1 MNYFYFFLKMRQKIH
16 ISVRK
21 YTQIIKKTRTPLC
34 ISFFYT
40 IFAPNMKEK
49 YNIREVFAPKIVAT
63 MRAYTRAQFGQD
75 TLAGIIV
82 GIVAIPLAIAF
93 GISSGVGPTEGLVTA
108 IIAGL
113 LISVFGGSKVQI
125 GGPTGAFIVII
136 YGIIQQFGLAGLMIA
151 TVMAGI
157 LLIIMGLARLGSVI
171 KFVPY
176 PVIVGFTA
184 GIALTIFSTQM
195 NDFFGLGLS
204 NVPANFVDKWIF
216 YAQHFHVNGWALG
229 IGLFSLLICIFMPKI
244 TKRVPGSLAAIIFAT
259 LAVWLLKRY
268 APESWGAAGVQTIG
282 DLYALPHGIPAPHL
296 PSLELAEG
304 QSYFGMIRELFPA
317 AFTIAML
324 GAIESLL
331 SAMVADGV
339 IGDRHNSNTELIAQG
354 IANVVVPF
362 FGGIPAT
369 GAIARTMTNINNGGR
384 TPIAGVVHAIV
395 LLLVLLFLGQLVGM
409 IPMSCLAAVLI
420 MVAYSMSGWKT
431 IVGLIKHP
439 NRDLWVLLITFF
451 LTVIFDLTVA
461 IEVGLVLAMV
471 LFLMRTN
478 EQTHIRTLHDEIDPN
493 EDTESNLNLE
503 HLTIPEGVEVYEIDG
518 PYFFGI
524 ANRFDEVM
532 THVSGEKYPVR
543 IIRMR
548 KVPFVDSTAMHNL
561 SMLIQRSH
569 NEGIT
574 IILSGVNDHVHK
586 QLLIGGIEQQMDPH
600 NICANIHFALRRAGD
615 ILEKSERMK
624 K

>member
-1 MNYFYFFLKMRQKIH
+1 MQ
-16 ISVRK
+16 
-21 YTQIIKKTRTPLC
+21 
-34 ISFFYT
+34 
-40 IFAPNMKEK
+40 
-49 YNIREVFAPKIVAT
+49 YNIKDVFAPKLSQT
-63 MRAYTRAQFGQD
+63 LRHYSLGQLGQD
-75 TLAGIIV
+75 ALAGVIV

-93 GISSGVGPTEGLVTA
+93 GISSGVGPAEGLITA

-125 GGPTGAFIVII
+125 GGPTGAFIVVI
-136 YGIIQQFGLAGLMIA
+136 YGIIQQFGVSGLAIA
-151 TVMAGI
+151 TIMAGI
-157 LLIIMGLARLGSVI
+157 LLILMGLAHLGSVI

-195 NDFFGLGLS
+195 NDFFGMGLE
-204 NVPANFVDKWIF
+204 NVPANFVDKWAY

-229 IGLFSLLICIFMPKI
+229 IGAFSLLICIFMPKL
-244 TKRVPGSLAAIIFAT
+244 TKRVPGSLAAIVFAT
-259 LAVWLLKRY
+259 IAVWLLKEY
-268 APESWGAAGVQTIG
+268 APESWGVSITTIG
-282 DLYALPHGIPAPHL
+282 DQFALPNGIPAPSL
-296 PSLELAEG
+296 PDMTIPEG
-304 QSYFGMIRELFPA
+304 ETFFTMVQKLFPA

-331 SAMVADGV
+331 SAIVADGV
-339 IGDRHNSNTELIAQG
+339 IGDKHNSNTELIAQG
-354 IANVVVPF
+354 IANVAVPF

-384 TPIAGVVHAIV
+384 TPVAGIIHAVV
-395 LLLVLLFLGQLVGM
+395 LMLVLLFLGSLVSM
-409 IPMSCLAAVLI
+409 IPMACLAAVLI

-431 IVGLIKHP
+431 IRGLIKHP

-461 IEVGLVLAMV
+461 IEVGILLAMV

-478 EQTHIRTLHDEIDPN
+478 EQTHIRTLHKEIDPN
-493 EDTESNLNLE
+493 EDTEVQYNLE

-524 ANRFDEVM
+524 ANRFDDIM
-532 THVSGEKYPVR
+532 THVPGDKYPIR

-569 NEGIT
+569 KEGMT
-574 IILSGVNDHVHK
+574 IILSGVKEHVHK
-586 QLLIGGIEQQMDPH
+586 QLVKGGIEEQMNPE
-600 NICANIHFALRRAGD
+600 NICPNIHVALKRAQE
-615 ILEKSERMK
+615 ILDQK

>member
-1 MNYFYFFLKMRQKIH
+1 MHYSIKDVFRPKLFSTVRNYN
-16 ISVRK
+16 
-21 YTQIIKKTRTPLC
+21 KK
-34 ISFFYT
+34 
-40 IFAPNMKEK
+40 
-49 YNIREVFAPKIVAT
+49 
-63 MRAYTRAQFGQD
+63 QFTQD

-93 GISSGVGPTEGLVTA
+93 GISSGVGPTEGLITA

-113 LISVFGGSKVQI
+113 LISLFGGSKVQI
-125 GGPTGAFIVII
+125 GGPTGAFIVVI
-136 YGIIQQFGLAGLMIA
+136 YGIIQQFGTSGLAIA
-151 TVMAGI
+151 TIMAGI
-157 LLIIMGLARLGSVI
+157 LLILMGFAHLGSVI

-195 NDFFGLGLS
+195 NDFFGMGLS
-204 NVPANFVDKWIF
+204 DVPANFVDKWAF
-216 YAQHFHVNGWALG
+216 YAQHFQMNWWAFG
-229 IGLFSLLICIFMPKI
+229 IGVFSLAICIGLPKI
-244 TKRVPGSLAAIIFAT
+244 TKRIPGSLAAIVFAT
-259 LAVWLLKRY
+259 LAVWLLKEY
-268 APESWGAAGVQTIG
+268 APDSWGVSIATIG
-282 DLYALPHGIPAPHL
+282 DQFTLPSGIPAPSL
-296 PSLELAEG
+296 PDMSLPEG
-304 QSYFGMIRELFPA
+304 ETFFSMIQKLFPA

-331 SAMVADGV
+331 SAIVADGV
-339 IGDRHNSNTELIAQG
+339 IGDKHNSNTELIAQG
-354 IANVVVPF
+354 IANITVPF

-384 TPIAGVVHAIV
+384 TPIAGIIHAVV

-420 MVAYSMSGWKT
+420 MVSYSMSGWKT

-461 IEVGLVLAMV
+461 IEVGLLLAMV

-478 EQTHIRTLHDEIDPN
+478 EQTHIRTLHHEIDPN
-493 EDTESNLNLE
+493 EDTEVQYNLE
-503 HLTIPEGVEVYEIDG
+503 HLIIPEGVEVYEIDG

-524 ANRFDEVM
+524 ANRFDDVM
-532 THVSGEKYPVR
+532 THVSGEKYPIR

-569 NEGIT
+569 KEGIT

-586 QLLIGGIEQQMDPH
+586 QLMKGGIEQQMDPH
-600 NICANIHFALRRAGD
+600 NICANIHFALRRAED
-615 ILEKSERMK
+615 LLKMK
-624 K
+624 NEGVKK

>member
-1 MNYFYFFLKMRQKIH
+1 MQY
-16 ISVRK
+16 S
-21 YTQIIKKTRTPLC
+21 IK
-34 ISFFYT
+34 
-40 IFAPNMKEK
+40 
-49 YNIREVFAPKIVAT
+49 EVFSPKLFST
-63 MRAYTRAQFGQD
+63 LRTYSRAQFGQD
-75 TLAGIIV
+75 ALAGIIV

-157 LLIIMGLARLGSVI
+157 LLIIMGLARFGSVI

-204 NVPANFVDKWIF
+204 NVPAGFVEKWIF
-216 YAQHFHVNGWALG
+216 YAQHFSVNWWALG

-244 TKRVPGSLAAIIFAT
+244 TKRIPGSLAAIIFAT
-259 LAVWLLKRY
+259 FALWLLKTY
-268 APESWGAAGVQTIG
+268 APAAWGVASVQTIS

-304 QSYFGMIRELFPA
+304 QSMLGLIRELFPA

-384 TPIAGVVHAIV
+384 SPIAGIIHAVI

-409 IPMSCLAAVLI
+409 IPMACLAAVLI

-431 IVGLIKHP
+431 VVGLIKHS
-439 NRDLWVLLITFF
+439 NRDMWVLLITFF

-478 EQTHIRTLHDEIDPN
+478 EQTHIRTLHNEIDPN
-493 EDTESNLNLE
+493 EDTDVQSNLE

-524 ANRFDEVM
+524 ANRFDDVM

-586 QLLIGGIEQQMDPH
+586 QLLMGGIEQQMDPH
-600 NICANIHFALRRAGD
+600 NICANIHFALRRAED
-615 ILEKSERMK
+615 IIKMKDEK
-624 K
+624 

>member
-1 MNYFYFFLKMRQKIH
+1 MRFFLVFKKNVLSLRQ
-16 ISVRK
+16 
-21 YTQIIKKTRTPLC
+21 IKVCMQYSIKD
-34 ISFFYT
+34 
-40 IFAPNMKEK
+40 IFAPKLFSTLRT
-49 YNIREVFAPKIVAT
+49 YN
-63 MRAYTRAQFGQD
+63 RAQFGQD
-75 TLAGIIV
+75 ALAGIIV

-195 NDFFGLGLS
+195 NDFFGLGLT

-216 YAQHFHVNGWALG
+216 YAQHFHINGWALG
-229 IGLFSLLICIFMPKI
+229 IGLFSLLICIFMPKL

-259 LAVWLLKRY
+259 FAVWLLKTY
-268 APESWGAAGVQTIG
+268 APSEWGVASVQTIG

-304 QSYFGMIRELFPA
+304 QNYFGLVRELFPA

-384 TPIAGVVHAIV
+384 TPVAGVVHALV

-431 IVGLIKHP
+431 IAGLAKHRT
-439 NRDLWVLLITFF
+439 RDFWVLLVTFF
-451 LTVIFDLTVA
+451 LTVLFDLTIA

-524 ANRFDEVM
+524 ANRFDEIM
-532 THVSGEKYPVR
+532 LHVSGKEYPIR

-569 NEGIT
+569 KEGIT

-586 QLLIGGIEQQMDPH
+586 QLMQGGIEQQMDPH
-600 NICANIHFALRRAGD
+600 NICANIHFALRRAAD
-615 ILEKSERMK
+615 LMERMK
-624 K
+624 GES

>member
-1 MNYFYFFLKMRQKIH
+1 MAYHLK
-16 ISVRK
+16 
-21 YTQIIKKTRTPLC
+21 
-34 ISFFYT
+34 
-40 IFAPNMKEK
+40 
-49 YNIREVFAPKIVAT
+49 EVFAPKLLHT
-63 MRAYTRAQFGQD
+63 LRHYSRAQWGQD
-75 TLAGIIV
+75 FLAGIIV

-93 GISSGVGPTEGLVTA
+93 GISSGVGPTEG
-108 IIAGL
+108 
-113 LISVFGGSKVQI
+113 GSKVQI

-136 YGIIQQFGLAGLMIA
+136 YGIIQQYGLTGLMIA

-157 LLIIMGLARLGSVI
+157 LLIVMGLARFGSVI

-184 GIALTIFSTQM
+184 GIAVTIFSTQM

-216 YAQHFHVNGWALG
+216 YAQHFTMNGWALA
-229 IGLFSLLICIFMPKI
+229 IGLFSLVVCIFMPRI
-244 TKRVPGSLAAIIFAT
+244 TKRVPGSLAAIVLAT
-259 LAVWLLKRY
+259 LVVWLLKEY
-268 APESWGAAGVQTIG
+268 APESWDVAGLQTIG
-282 DLYALPHGIPAPHL
+282 DLYELPHGLPAPHM
-296 PSLELAEG
+296 PSLQLAEG
-304 QSYFGMIRELFPA
+304 ETFFTLIQKLFPS

-339 IGDRHNSNTELIAQG
+339 IGDKHNSNTELIAQG
-354 IANVVVPF
+354 VANVVVPF

-384 TPIAGVVHAIV
+384 SPIADIVHAVV

-409 IPMSCLAAVLI
+409 IPMACLAAVLI

-431 IVGLIKHP
+431 IVGTFKHR
-439 NRDLWVLLITFF
+439 NRDLWVLLTTFF
-451 LTVIFDLTVA
+451 LTVLFDLTVA
-461 IEVGLVLAMV
+461 IEVGLLLAMV

-478 EQTHIRTLHDEIDPN
+478 EQTHIRTLHHEIDPN
-493 EDTESNLNLE
+493 EDTDIQLNLE
-503 HLTIPEGVEVYEIDG
+503 HLTIPEVYEIDG

-524 ANRFDEVM
+524 ANRFDDIM
-532 THVSGEKYPVR
+532 THVSGENYPIR

-561 SMLIQRSH
+561 SMLIERSH
-569 NEGIT
+569 KEGIT
-574 IILSGVNDHVHK
+574 IILSGVKTHVLH
-586 QLLIGGIEQQMDPH
+586 QLQTGGIEQQMNPK
-600 NICANIHFALRRAGD
+600 NICPDIHAALKRANELLTD
-615 ILEKSERMK
+615 IS
-624 K
+624 

>member
-1 MNYFYFFLKMRQKIH
+1 MQYSIKEVFSPKLFQCL
-16 ISVRK
+16 RK
-21 YTQIIKKTRTPLC
+21 Y
-34 ISFFYT
+34 
-40 IFAPNMKEK
+40 N
-49 YNIREVFAPKIVAT
+49 
-63 MRAYTRAQFGQD
+63 RAQMGQD
-75 TLAGIIV
+75 ALAGIIV

-93 GISSGVGPTEGLVTA
+93 GISSGVGPTEGLITA

-113 LISVFGGSKVQI
+113 IISLFGGSKVQI

-136 YGIIQQFGLAGLMIA
+136 YGIIQQYGLGGLMIA

-157 LLIIMGLARLGSVI
+157 MLILMGLAHLGSVI

-184 GIALTIFSTQM
+184 GIAVTIFSTQM
-195 NDFFGLGLS
+195 NDFFGLGLTD
-204 NVPANFVDKWIF
+204 VPANFVDKWIYYF
-216 YAQHFHVNGWALG
+216 HHFDVNWWALG
-229 IGLFSLLICIFMPKI
+229 VGVLSLAICICMPMI
-244 TKRVPGSLAAIIFAT
+244 TKRIPGSLAAIIFAT
-259 LAVWLLKRY
+259 FGVWVLKEY
-268 APESWGAAGVQTIG
+268 APASWGLASLQTIG
-282 DLYALPHGIPAPHL
+282 DLYELPHGIPAPHM
-296 PSLELAEG
+296 PSLDLAEG
-304 QSYFGMIRELFPA
+304 ESFFTLIQKLFPS

-339 IGDRHNSNTELIAQG
+339 IGDKHNSNTELIAQG

-384 TPIAGVVHAIV
+384 TPIAGIIHAVV
-395 LLLVLLFLGQLVGM
+395 LLLVLLLLGKLVGL

-420 MVAYSMSGWKT
+420 MVAYSMSGWRT
-431 IVGLIKHP
+431 IRGLIKHP
-439 NRDLWVLLITFF
+439 SRDLWVLLITFF

-461 IEVGLVLAMV
+461 IEIGILLALV

-478 EQTHIRTLHDEIDPN
+478 EETHIRTFHKEIDPN
-493 EDTESNLNLE
+493 EDTEVQYNLE
-503 HLTIPEGVEVYEIDG
+503 HLTIPDGVEVYEIDG

-524 ANRFDEVM
+524 ANRFDDVM
-532 THVSGEKYPVR
+532 GQVSVEKYPIR

-561 SMLIQRSH
+561 EMLIQRSH
-569 NEGIT
+569 REGTT
-574 IILSGVNDHVHK
+574 IILSGVKEHVHK
-586 QLLIGGIEQQMDPH
+586 QLQKGGIEQMMNPD
-600 NICANIHFALRRAGD
+600 NICPNIHVALKRAEE
-615 ILEKSERMK
+615 LLRAKSEQ
-624 K
+624 

>member
-1 MNYFYFFLKMRQKIH
+1 M
-16 ISVRK
+16 
-21 YTQIIKKTRTPLC
+21 KKVDYSL
-34 ISFFYT
+34 
-40 IFAPNMKEK
+40 
-49 YNIREVFAPKIVAT
+49 REVFAPKLFQT
-63 MRAYTRAQFGQD
+63 LRNYSRERFAQD
-75 TLAGIIV
+75 ALAGIIV

-108 IIAGL
+108 IIAGFLVSL
-113 LISVFGGSKVQI
+113 LGGSKVQI

-136 YGIIQQFGLAGLMIA
+136 YGIIQQYGLAGLTIA

-157 LLIIMGLARLGSVI
+157 LLLIMGFARLGSVI

-195 NDFFGLGLS
+195 NDFFGLGLR
-204 NVPANFVDKWIF
+204 NVPANFIEKWAF
-216 YAQHFHVNGWALG
+216 YAQHFSINWWALG

-244 TKRVPGSLAAIIFAT
+244 TKRIPGSLMAIILAT
-259 LAVWLLKRY
+259 LAVWLLKQY
-268 APESWGAAGVQTIG
+268 APASWGVASLQTIS
-282 DLYALPHGIPAPHL
+282 DLYALPQGIPAPHL

-304 QSYFGMIRELFPA
+304 QTYFSLIRELFPS

-339 IGDRHNSNTELIAQG
+339 IGDKHNSNTELIAQG
-354 IANVVVPF
+354 VANVVVPF

-384 TPIAGVVHAIV
+384 TPVAGIIHAVV

-420 MVAYSMSGWKT
+420 MVSYSMSGWKT
-431 IVGLIKHP
+431 IAGLVKHP

-451 LTVIFDLTVA
+451 LTVIFDLTIA

-471 LFLMRTN
+471 LFLMRTS
-478 EQTHIRTLHDEIDPN
+478 EETHIRTFHNEIDPN
-493 EDTESNLNLE
+493 EDTDVQSNLE

-524 ANRFDEVM
+524 ANKFDDIM
-532 THVSGEKYPVR
+532 THVSGEKYPIR

-561 SMLIQRSH
+561 GMLIQRSH
-569 NEGIT
+569 KEGTT

-586 QLLIGGIEQQMDPH
+586 QLMQGGIEQQMNPH
-600 NICANIHFALRRAGD
+600 NICSNIHFALRRAED
-615 ILEKSERMK
+615 LLERMK
-624 K
+624 VES

>member
-1 MNYFYFFLKMRQKIH
+1 MAYHLK
-16 ISVRK
+16 
-21 YTQIIKKTRTPLC
+21 
-34 ISFFYT
+34 
-40 IFAPNMKEK
+40 
-49 YNIREVFAPKIVAT
+49 EVFAPKLLHT
-63 MRAYTRAQFGQD
+63 LRHYSRAQWGQD
-75 TLAGIIV
+75 VLAGIIV

-113 LISVFGGSKVQI
+113 LIAVLGGSKVQI

-136 YGIIQQFGLAGLMIA
+136 YGIIQQYGLTGLMIA

-157 LLIIMGLARLGSVI
+157 LLIVMGLARFGSVI

-184 GIALTIFSTQM
+184 GIAVTIFSTQM

-216 YAQHFHVNGWALG
+216 YAQHFTMNGWALA
-229 IGLFSLLICIFMPKI
+229 IGLFSLVVCIFMPRI
-244 TKRVPGSLAAIIFAT
+244 TKRIPGSLAAIVLAT
-259 LAVWLLKRY
+259 LVVWLLKEY
-268 APESWGAAGVQTIG
+268 APESWNVAGLHTIS
-282 DLYALPHGIPAPHL
+282 DLYELPHGLPAPHM
-296 PSLELAEG
+296 PSLQLAEG
-304 QSYFGMIRELFPA
+304 ETFFTLIQKLFPS

-339 IGDRHNSNTELIAQG
+339 IGDKHNSNTELIAQG
-354 IANVVVPF
+354 VANVVVPF

-384 TPIAGVVHAIV
+384 SPIAGIVHAVV

-409 IPMSCLAAVLI
+409 IPMACLAAVLI

-431 IVGLIKHP
+431 IVGTFKHR
-439 NRDLWVLLITFF
+439 NRDLWVLLTTFF
-451 LTVIFDLTVA
+451 LTVLFDLTVA
-461 IEVGLVLAMV
+461 IEVGLLLAMV

-478 EQTHIRTLHDEIDPN
+478 EQTHICTLHHEIDPN
-493 EDTESNLNLE
+493 EDTDIQLNLE
-503 HLTIPEGVEVYEIDG
+503 HLTIPDRVEVYEIDG

-524 ANRFDEVM
+524 ANRFDDIM
-532 THVSGEKYPVR
+532 THVSGENYPIR

-561 SMLIQRSH
+561 SMLIERSH
-569 NEGIT
+569 KEGIT
-574 IILSGVNDHVHK
+574 IILSGVKTHVLH
-586 QLLIGGIEQQMDPH
+586 QLQTGGIEQQMNPK
-600 NICANIHFALRRAGD
+600 NICPDIHAALKRANELLTD
-615 ILEKSERMK
+615 IS
-624 K
+624 

>member
-1 MNYFYFFLKMRQKIH
+1 MDYSLRD
-16 ISVRK
+16 
-21 YTQIIKKTRTPLC
+21 
-34 ISFFYT
+34 
-40 IFAPNMKEK
+40 
-49 YNIREVFAPKIVAT
+49 VFAPKLFQT
-63 MRAYTRAQFGQD
+63 LKSYSRERFAQD
-75 TLAGIIV
+75 ALAGIIV

-113 LISVFGGSKVQI
+113 LISLFGGSKVQI

-136 YGIIQQFGLAGLMIA
+136 YGIIQQYGLAGLTIA

-157 LLIIMGLARLGSVI
+157 LLIIMGFARLGSVI

-195 NDFFGLGLS
+195 NDFFGLGLT
-204 NVPANFVDKWIF
+204 NVPANFIEKWVF
-216 YAQHFHVNGWALG
+216 YAQHFSINWWALV
-229 IGLFSLLICIFMPKI
+229 IGLFSLLICIFMPKL
-244 TKRVPGSLAAIIFAT
+244 TKRIPGSLMAIILAT
-259 LAVWLLKRY
+259 LAVWLLKQY
-268 APESWGAAGVQTIG
+268 APASWGVASLQTIS

-304 QSYFGMIRELFPA
+304 QTWFSLIRELFPA

-339 IGDRHNSNTELIAQG
+339 IGDKHNSNTELIAQG

-384 TPIAGVVHAIV
+384 TPVAGIIHAVV
-395 LLLVLLFLGQLVGM
+395 LLLVLLFLGKLVGM

-420 MVAYSMSGWKT
+420 MVSYSMSGWKT
-431 IVGLIKHP
+431 IAGLVKHP

-451 LTVIFDLTVA
+451 LTVIFDLTIA

-471 LFLMRTN
+471 LFLMRTS
-478 EQTHIRTLHDEIDPN
+478 EETHIRTFHNEIDPN
-493 EDTESNLNLE
+493 EDTDVQSNLE

-524 ANRFDEVM
+524 ANRFDDILS
-532 THVSGEKYPVR
+532 HVSGEKYPVR

-561 SMLIQRSH
+561 EMLIQRSH
-569 NEGIT
+569 KSGIT

-586 QLLIGGIEQQMDPH
+586 QLLTGGIEQQMDPH
-600 NICANIHFALRRAGD
+600 NICANIHFALRRAED
-615 ILEKSERMK
+615 IIKLRVES
-624 K
+624 

>member
-1 MNYFYFFLKMRQKIH
+1 MQY
-16 ISVRK
+16 S
-21 YTQIIKKTRTPLC
+21 IKN
-34 ISFFYT
+34 
-40 IFAPNMKEK
+40 IFS
-49 YNIREVFAPKIVAT
+49 PKLFQT
-63 MRAYTRAQFGQD
+63 LRHYSGAQFGQD
-75 TLAGIIV
+75 ALAGVIV

-136 YGIIQQFGLAGLMIA
+136 YGIIQQYGLGGLMIA

-157 LLIIMGLARLGSVI
+157 LLIAMGLARLGSVI

-184 GIALTIFSTQM
+184 GIAVTIFSTQM
-195 NDFFGLGLS
+195 NDFFGLGLTD
-204 NVPANFVDKWIF
+204 VPANFIDKWVF
-216 YAQHFHVNGWALG
+216 YFHHFDVNWWAMAV
-229 IGLFSLLICIFMPKI
+229 GLFSLAICIWMPKI

-259 LAVWLLKRY
+259 FVVWLLKEF
-268 APESWGAAGVQTIG
+268 APESWGVASLQTIG
-282 DLYALPHGIPAPHL
+282 DLYELPHGIPAPHL
-296 PSLELAEG
+296 PAMEMADGESFFTLI
-304 QSYFGMIRELFPA
+304 QRLFPS

-339 IGDRHNSNTELIAQG
+339 IGDKHNSNTELIAQG
-354 IANVVVPF
+354 VANVVVPF

-384 TPIAGVVHAIV
+384 TPVAGIIHAVV
-395 LLLVLLFLGQLVGM
+395 LLLVLLFLGQLVGL

-431 IVGLIKHP
+431 IVGLYKHRT
-439 NRDLWVLLITFF
+439 RDFWVLTITFF

-461 IEVGLVLAMV
+461 IEVGLLLAMV

-478 EQTHIRTLHDEIDPN
+478 EQTHIRTLHNEIDPN

-524 ANRFDEVM
+524 ANRFDDIM
-532 THVSGEKYPVR
+532 THVSGETYPIR

-569 NEGIT
+569 NEGMT
-574 IILSGVNDHVHK
+574 IILSGVKEHVHK
-586 QLLIGGIEQQMDPH
+586 QLQKGGIEQMMNPD
-600 NICANIHFALRRAGD
+600 NICPNIHVALKRAEEMLNGQ
-615 ILEKSERMK
+615 
-624 K
+624 

>member
-1 MNYFYFFLKMRQKIH
+1 MQY
-16 ISVRK
+16 S
-21 YTQIIKKTRTPLC
+21 IK
-34 ISFFYT
+34 
-40 IFAPNMKEK
+40 
-49 YNIREVFAPKIVAT
+49 EVFAPKLFDT
-63 MRAYTRAQFGQD
+63 LRRYSRAQFGQD
-75 TLAGIIV
+75 ALAGVIV

-136 YGIIQQFGLAGLMIA
+136 YGIIQQFGLGGLMIA

-157 LLIIMGLARLGSVI
+157 LLILMGLARFGSVI

-195 NDFFGLGLS
+195 NDFFGLGLTG
-204 NVPANFVDKWIF
+204 VPANFVDKWIF
-216 YAQHFHVNGWALG
+216 YAQHFSINWWAFG
-229 IGLFSLLICIFMPKI
+229 IGLFSLAICIGMPYI
-244 TKRVPGSLAAIIFAT
+244 TKRIPGSLVAIILAT
-259 LAVWLLKRY
+259 FAVWLLKMY
-268 APESWGAAGVQTIG
+268 APASWGVASLQTIS
-282 DLYALPHGIPAPHL
+282 DLYELPHGVPTPQV
-296 PSLELAEG
+296 PSLGLAEG
-304 QSYFGMIRELFPA
+304 ESFFTMVQKLFPS

-354 IANVVVPF
+354 VANVVVPF

-384 TPIAGVVHAIV
+384 TPVAGIIHAVV
-395 LLLVLLFLGQLVGM
+395 LLLVLLFMGELVGM

-431 IVGLIKHP
+431 IRGLVKHP

-451 LTVIFDLTVA
+451 LTVVFDLTVA
-461 IEVGLVLAMV
+461 IEVGILLALV

-478 EQTHIRTLHDEIDPN
+478 EQTHIRTLHKEIDPN
-493 EDTESNLNLE
+493 EDTDVQSNLE
-503 HLTIPEGVEVYEIDG
+503 HLIIPEGVEVYEIDG

-524 ANRFDEVM
+524 ANRFDEIM
-532 THVSGEKYPVR
+532 MHVSGKEYPIR

-561 SMLIQRSH
+561 ATLIDRSH
-569 NEGIT
+569 KEGIT
-574 IILSGVNDHVHK
+574 IILSGVKTHVHH
-586 QLLIGGIEQQMDPH
+586 QLQTGGIEQLMDPN
-600 NICANIHFALRRAGD
+600 NICPNIHVALKRAEQ
-615 ILEKSERMK
+615 LLQK
-624 K
+624 

>member
-1 MNYFYFFLKMRQKIH
+1 MR
-16 ISVRK
+16 
-21 YTQIIKKTRTPLC
+21 T
-34 ISFFYT
+34 
-40 IFAPNMKEK
+40 
-49 YNIREVFAPKIVAT
+49 
-63 MRAYTRAQFGQD
+63 YTRAQFAQD
-75 TLAGIIV
+75 ALAGIIV

-136 YGIIQQFGLAGLMIA
+136 YGIIQQYGLSGLMIA

-157 LLIIMGLARLGSVI
+157 LLILMGISHLGSVI

-184 GIALTIFSTQM
+184 GIAVTIFSTQM
-195 NDFFGLGLS
+195 NDFFGLGLT
-204 NVPANFVDKWIF
+204 NVPANFIDKWIY
-216 YAQHFHVNGWALG
+216 YAQHFQVNWWAVA
-229 IGLFSLLICIFMPKI
+229 IGFFSLMVCIFMPKL
-244 TKRVPGSLAAIIFAT
+244 TKRIPGSLAAIILAT
-259 LAVWLLKRY
+259 AGVWALKEF
-268 APESWGAAGVQTIG
+268 APESWGVVGLQTIS
-282 DLYALPHGIPAPHL
+282 DLYELPHGIPTPHV

-304 QSYFGMIRELFPA
+304 ESFFTLIQKLFPS

-339 IGDRHNSNTELIAQG
+339 IGDKHNSNTELIAQG
-354 IANVVVPF
+354 VANVVVPF

-384 TPIAGVVHAIV
+384 TPIAGVIHAVV
-395 LLLVLLFLGQLVGM
+395 LLLVLLFLGRLVGM
-409 IPMSCLAAVLI
+409 IPMACLAAVLI

-431 IVGLIKHP
+431 IVGSFKHR
-439 NRDLWVLLITFF
+439 NRDFWVLLITFL

-461 IEVGLVLAMV
+461 IEVGILLALV

-478 EQTHIRTLHDEIDPN
+478 EATYIRTFHNEIDPN
-493 EDTESNLNLE
+493 EDTEVQYNLE

-524 ANRFDEVM
+524 ANKFDDIM
-532 THVSGEKYPVR
+532 THVSSEKYPIR

-569 NEGIT
+569 KEGIT

-600 NICANIHFALRRAGD
+600 NICANIHFALRRAED
-615 ILEKSERMK
+615 IIQMK
-624 K
+624 G